1 MACFRNKK
9 KGFVKPVVKKQQ
21 PNVDHITGQAFYLPE
36 NCFIRLQ
43 HVDVSGRLKFF
54 VQNHQVPNLR
64 HHRRAG
70 FGTESEA
77 DDAATTVTLMN
88 DLGPLGDK
96 KKQENEEEAQ
106 ESADVED

>member
-1 MACFRNKK
+1 MR
-9 KGFVKPVVKKQQ
+9 
-21 PNVDHITGQAFYLPE
+21 
-36 NCFIRLQ
+36 
-43 HVDVSGRLKFF
+43 
-54 VQNHQVPNLR
+54 R

-70 FGTESEA
+70 FGAESEA

-96 KKQENEEEAQ
+96 KKQENEKEAQ